1 MCSKLL
7 LLYNRIIGSTSR
19 PFFQL
24 QRSLAS
30 RYYTWIFLLNSKMWL
45 QIVIFVLFLYI
56 LWHYLTKPPSNHPTM
71 PPIRFPIIGHFPYL
85 IGYKHLQEAAFDLME
100 KYGQNG
106 MLSIFLGPRIKGGI
120 EHYYFSFRKQN
131 KDIYFLIL
139 RRTFTLYVLIF
150 SLNKQFF

>member
-1 MCSKLL
+1 
-7 LLYNRIIGSTSR
+7 
-19 PFFQL
+19 
-24 QRSLAS
+24 
-30 RYYTWIFLLNSKMWL
+30 MWL
-45 QIVIFVLFLYI
+45 QIVIFVLFFYI

-120 EHYYFSFRKQN
+120 EHYYFSFQK
-131 KDIYFLIL
+131 
-139 RRTFTLYVLIF
+139 
-150 SLNKQFF
+150 